1 MTKMTKVSTP
11 RSLVA
16 LLRYLGP
23 CAEAG
28 ELTAARGCT
37 DLYPCPG
44 IAINCSGM
52 KQAEATR
59 QGIAKANA
67 CGVVWG
73 RSGTR
78 NRQGAQKLPA
88 EDLVEFGFPYL
99 LTLFKKRFKILKEFV
114 TDGEDLTAG
123 RLLNLMRE
131 GF

>member
-1 MTKMTKVSTP
+1 MTKMTKVTTP
-11 RSLVA
+11 RPLVA
-16 LLRYLGP
+16 LLRHLGP
-23 CAEAG
+23 CAEAD

-37 DLYPCPG
+37 GLYPGPG
-44 IAINCSGM
+44 IAINCSGI

-59 QGIAKANA
+59 QGIAKARA
-67 CGVVWG
+67 CGVVSG
-73 RSGTR
+73 RYG
-78 NRQGAQKLPA
+78 QGAQELPA